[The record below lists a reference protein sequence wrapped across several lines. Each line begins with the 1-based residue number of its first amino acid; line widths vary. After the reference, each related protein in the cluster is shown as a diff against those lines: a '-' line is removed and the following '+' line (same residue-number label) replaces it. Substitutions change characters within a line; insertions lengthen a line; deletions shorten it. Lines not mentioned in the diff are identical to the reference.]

1 MDDLERR
8 LAEYYDREGEARLRE
23 PLDGRRVAARS
34 RFIELLDEESR
45 RDLLE
50 VGSGPGRDA
59 LAFADAGIH
68 VVAVDRSLGH
78 VRLAAAQ
85 SIRAVQASVL
95 HLPVRRATF
104 AAGWTM
110 STLVHV
116 PDRRLDDAVRSI
128 TAALRPG
135 APLAIGLWGGFDH
148 EGWLPARDGLPSRF
162 FSLRSHDRARA
173 MLARHGTLD
182 EFTTWPDDRSTWQYQ
197 LAILRTPGPSASA

>member
-1 MDDLERR
+1 
-8 LAEYYDREGEARLRE
+8 
-23 PLDGRRVAARS
+23 
-34 RFIELLDEESR
+34 
-45 RDLLE
+45 
-50 VGSGPGRDA
+50 
-59 LAFADAGIH
+59 
-68 VVAVDRSLGH
+68 
-78 VRLAAAQ
+78 
-85 SIRAVQASVL
+85 VL